1 MVIKK
6 IIYYTRFEK
15 SYHLLPI
22 KIKDLAEKKEE
33 IFCQNPFDIRL
44 KTHELHGR
52 LKDLWSF
59 SVNNN
64 CRILFRFYK
73 SKETVIF
80 IDIGTHEI
88 YK

>member
-1 MVIKK
+1 MAIKK

-15 SYHLLPI
+15 SYRFLPI
-22 KIKDLAEKKEE
+22 KIKNLAEKKEK
-33 IFCQNPFDIRL
+33 IFYQNPFDIRL
-44 KTHELHGR
+44 KTHELHGQ
-52 LKDLWSF
+52 LKGLWSF

-64 CRILFRFYK
+64 YRIIFRFYK